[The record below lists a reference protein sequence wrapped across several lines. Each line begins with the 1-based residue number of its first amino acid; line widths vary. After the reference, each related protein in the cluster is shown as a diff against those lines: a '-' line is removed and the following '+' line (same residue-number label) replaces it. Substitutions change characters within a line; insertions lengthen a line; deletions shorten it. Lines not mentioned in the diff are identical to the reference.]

1 MAFNTFADFNTGKYK
16 IAQDNFSQATLTAY
30 ITKFEKRYLQDLMG
44 IELYNLFVADLV
56 ANIPQTQ
63 RFEDIYNEFAEDDD
77 GLVSGL
83 SGMASS
89 GNKIVRSE
97 GIKEMLKGFIF
108 FEYNRDLPVKNTMT
122 GNVQEDNENSK
133 VLTSLKAG
141 ITEKYNE
148 AIATYKA
155 IQWKLEDES
164 ATYPEYN
171 GVCKEIIWI

>member
-1 MAFNTFADFNTGKYK
+1 MAFNTFADFNSGKYK

-44 IELYNLFVADLV
+44 IELYNLFAADLV
-56 ANIPQTQ
+56 ANVPQTQ

>member
-1 MAFNTFADFNTGKYK
+1 MAFLTFTDFNSGKYK

-56 ANIPQTQ
+56 SNVPQTQ

-83 SGMASS
+83 SGMAST

-171 GVCKEIIWI
+171 GDCKNTNG

>member
-44 IELYNLFVADLV
+44 IVLYDAFVADLSSNV
-56 ANIPQTQ
+56 PQTQ